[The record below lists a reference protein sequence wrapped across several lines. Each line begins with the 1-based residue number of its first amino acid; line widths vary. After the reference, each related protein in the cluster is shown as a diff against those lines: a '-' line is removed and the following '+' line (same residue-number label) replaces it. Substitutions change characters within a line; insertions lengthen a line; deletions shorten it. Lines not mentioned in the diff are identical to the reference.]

1 MKKIL
6 IIALAISLLSSCK
19 KGKADFTITGTITNT
34 SLNSGLSGATVTLH
48 EIPAG
53 SVSSELIGTTTTNLS
68 GVYSFSFPRNQSE
81 SYTITCVKSNH
92 FSIEESIN
100 FSDLS
105 INEDNVINYSTT
117 AKSWVKLRF
126 LNSTPS
132 GSDVLNFTRTAGK
145 SDCDACCTSTETSLI
160 NVLDTNIYCINDGN
174 SIYSYNYIHQGT
186 TNFGEMSVVTASYDT
201 TEILLNY

>member
-1 MKKIL
+1 MKNVL
-6 IIALAISLLSSCK
+6 IITLAISLMFSCK
-19 KGKADFTITGTITNT
+19 KGKADFTVTGTITNT
-34 SLNSGLSGATVTLH
+34 SLSSGLNGATVSLY

-81 SYTITCVKSNH
+81 SYIITCTKSNH

-105 INEDNVINYSTT
+105 IKEDNVINYSTT

-126 LNSTPS
+126 LNNTPS
-132 GSDVLNFTRTAGK
+132 GADVLNFTRTAGK
-145 SDCDACCTSTETSLI
+145 NDCDACCVSTETSLVNI
-160 NVLDTNIYCINDGN
+160 LDTSIYCINDGN
-174 SIYSYNYIHQGT
+174 NVYSYSYIHQGT
-186 TNFGEMSVVTASYDT
+186 TNFGEKSVVTASYDT
-201 TEILLNY
+201 TELLLTY